1 MHPSIK
7 ALALIGMGLFL
18 YTRFINGNL
27 LYYINQRFV
36 WLTLLAAVGLIAVGA
51 SYRYYSGHAHTH
63 DHAGHDHGHITW
75 AGLLLVMLP
84 VILGLLVPPQP
95 LGAAAM
101 SSRDVSTE
109 ALTSAA
115 APGRNEILAKPKG
128 DKNVYDWL
136 VEFRMVNDPTAFTGE
151 EARVVGFVY
160 QDDRFGGDEF
170 MVSRFVISCCAADA
184 VPLGL
189 VVKWPETGSLDEDQ
203 WVEVKGQFDLG
214 RFDGEEMPVLIAEAV
229 SPTDTPDQPYLY
241 PY

>member
-1 MHPSIK
+1 MHRSIK
-7 ALALIGMGLFL
+7 ALALVGLGLFL
-18 YTRFINGNL
+18 YSRFFSGNL
-27 LYYINQRFV
+27 LYYINVRFV

-51 SYRYYSGHAHTH
+51 SYRYVSGHTHTH
-63 DHAGHDHGHITW
+63 DHTGHDHGQLTW
-75 AGLLLVMLP
+75 FGLLLVMLP

-101 SSRDVSTE
+101 GSRDISTE
-109 ALTSAA
+109 ALTSTT

-136 VEFRMVNDPTAFTGE
+136 VEFSMVNDPAAFTGK
-151 EARVVGFVY
+151 EARLIGFIY
-160 QDDRFGGDEF
+160 RDDRFKGDEF

-184 VPLGL
+184 APLGL
-189 VVKWPETGSLDEDQ
+189 LVKWPESGALAQDQ

-214 RFDGEEMPVLIAEAV
+214 RFDGEELPVLMAESI
-229 SPTDTPDQPYLY
+229 SPIETPAQPYLY